1 VNPDAD
7 DETAGSWDDRL
18 LPILTDEWQ
27 SADVL
32 AARLHAK
39 HFTVLARLKDMLR
52 RNLVERRI
60 VQHPTKK
67 HAGRPLQQAEF
78 RRLQLGLPRR

>member
-1 VNPDAD
+1 MQSSDAD
-7 DETAGSWDDRL
+7 ATWDDRL
-18 LPILTDEWQ
+18 LPLLTDRWQ

-32 AARLHAK
+32 ASRAGAN

-60 VQHPTKK
+60 VQHATKK
-67 HAGRPLQQAEF
+67 HAGRPVQQAEF
-78 RRLQLGLPRR
+78 RRTPL